1 MEYHSRY
8 EEFLEKSRRAVPA
21 MDPGCPHIAVGYT
34 SDLDAVLS
42 WDQKVFDRL
51 IAEHLQREP
60 SFCEGETIHTLADL
74 ASILAY
80 FIINGLGGEME
91 LSSPDICEWLVSNF
105 AVTNALGGTGAQCS
119 AALGT
124 LGYPAVIHI
133 SDRCRPVCKLLDY
146 PSVKTV
152 QGGRLMP
159 VMALAADAMPIYHFI
174 CQYDKGTQ
182 VTVSGKTLAAPVS
195 NRLILDFDTI
205 HKHFLPDPGY
215 KKYLEAHAREIRVL
229 SISGFNAIVDQ
240 KIARR
245 EIKPLVDHIRCLK
258 QKNPALIVYLE
269 SAHYFSGKVRE
280 IIFEMLGP
288 CIDIFGMNE
297 EEVVAHTALEGI
309 QTDKNDFDSIVS
321 GLQQV
326 IRMYGVRGII
336 LHTKDYSAYCG
347 APLKAD
353 IELGL
358 TAGNLLSGT
367 RARVGH
373 YGTFAECQVSLSS
386 GFSQTGSSFMVRAAV
401 WQAAHPET
409 QLVLVPSRYLEHP
422 KYTIGLGDTFVAGVL
437 TCFA

>member
-1 MEYHSRY
+1 MGYRSRY
-8 EEFLEKSRRAVPA
+8 EEFLKKSKIAVPA
-21 MDPGCPHIAVGYT
+21 MNSDRPHIAVGYT
-34 SDLDAVLS
+34 SDLDAVLT
-42 WDQKVFDRL
+42 WDQQVFDRL
-51 IAEHLQREP
+51 LAEHLSGEP
-60 SFCEGETIHTLADL
+60 SFHEGKTIRTLGDL
-74 ASILAY
+74 AGILAY

-91 LSSPDICEWLVSNF
+91 ISSPDICKWLVENF
-105 AVTNALGGTGAQCS
+105 TVTNALGGTGAQCS

-133 SDRCRPVCKLLDY
+133 SDRCRPVCEFLDY
-146 PSVKTV
+146 PSVKMV
-152 QGGRLMP
+152 RAGRLVP
-159 VMALAADAMPIYHFI
+159 VMELASDAMPVYHFI
-174 CQYDKGTQ
+174 CQYDKGTR
-182 VTVSGKTLAAPVS
+182 VTVGGKTYAAPVS

-215 KKYLEAHAREIRVL
+215 NEYIEAHAGEIRVL

-240 KIARR
+240 EIARR
-245 EIKPLVDHIRCLK
+245 EIRPLVEHIRRLK
-258 QKNPALIVYLE
+258 QRNPDLIVYLE

-288 CIDIFGMNE
+288 SIDILGMNE
-297 EEVVAHTALEGI
+297 EEVVAHTTLEGI
-309 QTDKNDFDSIVS
+309 RTDKDDFDSIVS

-326 IRMYGVRGII
+326 IRMYAVRGII

-347 APLKAD
+347 APLKVD

-373 YGTFAECQVSLSS
+373 YGTLDECEQSLRS
-386 GFSQTGSSFMVRAAV
+386 GFSQTGSLFTAKAAV
-401 WQAAHPET
+401 WQAAHPDT